1 MNHPLFH
8 QQPPLALAM
17 TPTVGMATPSS
28 SSSSSGMLPQASQQQ
43 QPMQHMQQQQPAMQ
57 PYRRQT
63 HTPHDDDDEHED
75 DGSGAGQEDDGD
87 SDDVEVTGVTGDSIN
102 QLGWASVCTMVDC
115 RRPSNLT
122 CEFYDEQG
130 RCSTDTICC
139 YECATGEGHSAACDA
154 TAADAEDDGSSD
166 GGSTA
171 GDDMYAP
178 VGNTNEDID
187 AFFVS
192 MAAQVRDLVLESHG
206 APAPEP

>member
-1 MNHPLFH
+1 VAAAD
-8 QQPPLALAM
+8 ALAAAATTT
-17 TPTVGMATPSS
+17 TPTTPTRPVWVLLMKVGLSLGMRFINGSLMAHAATV
-28 SSSSSGMLPQASQQQ
+28 A
-43 QPMQHMQQQQPAMQ
+43 
-57 PYRRQT
+57 
-63 HTPHDDDDEHED
+63 D
-75 DGSGAGQEDDGD
+75 DG

-102 QLGWASVCTMVDC
+102 RLGWASVCTMVDC

>member
-1 MNHPLFH
+1 M
-8 QQPPLALAM
+8 
-17 TPTVGMATPSS
+17 
-28 SSSSSGMLPQASQQQ
+28 
-43 QPMQHMQQQQPAMQ
+43 
-57 PYRRQT
+57 
-63 HTPHDDDDEHED
+63 
-75 DGSGAGQEDDGD
+75 
-87 SDDVEVTGVTGDSIN
+87 TGVTGDSIN

-171 GDDMYAP
+171 GDDIYAP

-187 AFFVS
+187 AFYVS